1 MHLSDALTAE
11 QAAAVRTQLGILQ
24 GTLLW
29 PDPAVQTL
37 HREFT
42 ADPVPEN
49 IVWPV
54 ITSLESD

>member
-1 MHLSDALTAE
+1 VHLSDALTAE

-37 HREFT
+37 RREFT